1 MRLNIL
7 RRDARLVLAD
17 GRPDIDG
24 QELILNVEEIG
35 RRLLIENSYTAA
47 SLPPA
52 ANYPY
57 GRTYVTDATATTF
70 ASTVAGGG
78 LNIVPVFSNG
88 TNWIIG

>member
-7 RRDARLVLAD
+7 RRDARLVRAD

-35 RRLLIENSYTAA
+35 RRLLVENSYTVTN
-47 SLPPA
+47 LPPA
-52 ANYPY
+52 TDYPY
-57 GRTYVTDATATTF
+57 GRTFVTDATVTTF

-78 LNIVPVFSNG
+78 GNKVPVWSNG